1 MVSRFSVSKALVSH
15 MDDDMDDEIEVPQPF
30 VDLLEHENMHTD
42 VKDDNVDPAD
52 EKDDKVDPAAS
63 IINPNINDSRRL
75 FQEHRVPE
83 IGWDCN
89 IPLEQQPNLLDL
101 YGPKP
106 LQLPDH

>member
-42 VKDDNVDPAD
+42 EKDDN
-52 EKDDKVDPAAS
+52 VDPAAS

-75 FQEHRVPE
+75 FQEHRVPDL
-83 IGWDCN
+83 GWDCN
-89 IPLEQQPNLLDL
+89 IPLKQQPNLLDL
-101 YGPKP
+101 YGPEP
-106 LQLPDH
+106 LQWPDH